1 MELGGDGEATTPL
14 ASEGRGEG
22 RWEMWFAFSG
32 QADGRLVIAQ
42 GEERRGVLS
51 DLINFFPL
59 LLMCLVPPQASFCAV
74 METNWQRSEERGMV
88 NLGR

>member
-32 QADGRLVIAQ
+32 QADGRLVIAK
-42 GEERRGVLS
+42 GEERRGFYL
-51 DLINFFPL
+51 
-59 LLMCLVPPQASFCAV
+59 
-74 METNWQRSEERGMV
+74 T
-88 NLGR
+88 